1 MASASSRNDPLSLQ
15 VGAIPATIAPMG
27 TPPIRITGCVITRN
41 EQVMLAG
48 CLESLARCCD
58 ELVVVDSGSTDQ
70 TREIAAAHGARV
82 LEHPWMGYR
91 TQKQFAVDAA
101 SHEWILFLDADERA
115 SEALVAEIQTLR
127 RREPAEAAF
136 RIPFRSIYFGAR
148 LRFGDTARERHVR
161 FFDRRRARFGG
172 YEIHERI
179 ETEGEVG
186 RLRGIILHDS
196 YRSLA
201 HQLEKL
207 ARYAQ
212 LMAEAQHATGRRG
225 SIAAL
230 LVNPVWRFLRGYLF
244 RLGVL
249 DGWRGLV
256 YSLIEANYVRQKYL
270 HLLVLDRRLNDR
282 RAGSPGP
289 R

>member
-1 MASASSRNDPLSLQ
+1 METS
-15 VGAIPATIAPMG
+15 
-27 TPPIRITGCVITRN
+27 PIRITGCVITRN
-41 EQVMLAG
+41 EEVMLGG

-58 ELVVVDSGSTDQ
+58 ELVVVDSGSQDR

-82 LEHPWMGYR
+82 LEHPWVGYR

-101 SHEWILFLDADERA
+101 THDWILFLDADERA
-115 SEALVAEIQTLR
+115 SEILISEIRALRQREI
-127 RREPAEAAF
+127 AEAAF

-179 ETEGEVG
+179 ETEGRVG
-186 RLRGIILHDS
+186 WLRGIILHDS

-212 LMAEAQHATGRRG
+212 LMAQAQHAKGRRA
-225 SIAAL
+225 SVAAL
-230 LVNPVWRFLRGYLF
+230 LVNPLWRFLRGYVF
-244 RLGVL
+244 RLGCL
-249 DGWRGLV
+249 DGWRGFV
-256 YSLIEANYVRQKYL
+256 YSLVEANYVRQKYL
-270 HLLVLDRRLNDR
+270 HLLVLDRLVNDR
-282 RAGSPGP
+282 RAGSRGP
-289 R
+289 H